1 MNYELCIMNC
11 RDASFLESEKN
22 LELQIL
28 RFSDS
33 QILSLKK
40 ISGFQIFR
48 FSDLK
53 KFHPL
58 LSVVC

>member
-1 MNYELCIMNC
+1 MNC

-22 LELQIL
+22 LELQV
-28 RFSDS
+28 
-33 QILSLKK
+33 
-40 ISGFQIFR
+40 FR

>member
-1 MNYELCIMNC
+1 MNC
-11 RDASFLESEKN
+11 RDVSFFESEN
-22 LELQIL
+22 LKKF
-28 RFSDS
+28 RTSDS
-33 QILSLKK
+33 QV
-40 ISGFQIFR
+40 FR